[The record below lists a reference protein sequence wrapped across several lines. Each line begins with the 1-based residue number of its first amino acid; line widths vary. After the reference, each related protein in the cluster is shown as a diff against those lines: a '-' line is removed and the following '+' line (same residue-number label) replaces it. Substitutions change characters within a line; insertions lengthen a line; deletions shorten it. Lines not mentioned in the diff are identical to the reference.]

1 MPMLGATFGVPF
13 GLSDHTSDIT
23 TSIAAVAL
31 GASIVGNSLWN
42 TASRKL
48 PLTLSGQVIVSETV
62 FALLYGFAYEMRWP
76 HGLEVL
82 ATILLVSGVWPG
94 RAVPHLAAHSSLRT
108 RGSSTK

>member
-1 MPMLGATFGVPF
+1 
-13 GLSDHTSDIT
+13 
-23 TSIAAVAL
+23 VAL